1 MEDGHIAK
9 ISDAYDKFSNIEG
22 FSKIIT
28 KEEVIQNDG
37 ALTISL
43 YLPESN
49 SAEIP
54 SVEDALETWVE
65 ISKKTMRE
73 YDKLTNMIGGK

>member
-1 MEDGHIAK
+1 MEDSHIAK
-9 ISDAYDKFSNIEG
+9 IAEAYDKFADTDG
-22 FSKIIT
+22 FSIAVS

-49 SAEIP
+49 SDEIP
-54 SVEDALETWVE
+54 SVEEALETWVE
-65 ISKKTMRE
+65 ISKRTMRE
-73 YDKLTNMIGGK
+73 YEKLTNMIGGE